1 MVIKVP
7 VTSVSKLT
15 DQEMFDF
22 ELSYDPELSRQFVN
36 NLNHRRNAMN
46 QVAQAKWMKDQD
58 IIKYAVDFL
67 LKNLKSFHIYEHHDS
82 KTAKFK
88 YKVTRTWMMKKM
100 NKVDLLEKLNKL
112 QNSMALQITKPSSI
126 QIDNFFIFHQALL
139 FAGQHEENFRD
150 FAVLH
155 SSHTEAG
162 QHQNGNGTAPDHEA
176 NSSSKRHCFVCG
188 SVLLPRPYSYFS
200 EAVADKVCQ
209 KCVRFAETFSHSASS
224 KCQAQGGFCALM
236 DTFEYQG
243 GVLYYRGRDGVRRQ
257 YVSNCNVLCRV
268 CRFRRCVMAGLQGD
282 EDTSQVS
289 HNLTFDVCS
298 RVCCYRFCPPPSL

>member
-7 VTSVSKLT
+7 VTPVSQLT
-15 DQEMFDF
+15 DNELFDF
-22 ELSYDPELSRQFVN
+22 ELSCDQELSRQFVN

-58 IIKYAVDFL
+58 IVKYAVDFL
-67 LKNLKSFHIYEHHDS
+67 LKNLKIFHIYEYPDS
-82 KTAKFK
+82 KTPKFR
-88 YKVTRTWMMKKM
+88 YKVTRSWLMKKI

-112 QNSMALQITKPSSI
+112 QNSMALQMTKPSSI
-126 QIDNFFIFHQALL
+126 QIDNFFILHQALL
-139 FAGQHEENFRD
+139 FAGEHEEKFRD

-155 SSHTEAG
+155 SLHREEG
-162 QHQNGNGTAPDHEA
+162 NHQNGNGSAPSHEA
-176 NSSSKRHCFVCG
+176 AESSQRHCFVCG

-243 GVLYYRGRDGVRRQ
+243 GVLHYRGRDGVRRQ
-257 YVSNCNVLCRV
+257 YVSNCHVLCRV
-268 CRFRRCVMAGLQGD
+268 CRYRRCVMAGLRGD
-282 EDTSQVS
+282 ADTGQVS
-289 HNLTFDVCS
+289 HQLLS
-298 RVCCYRFCPPPSL
+298 HSLL